1 MTRVRLNIQQN
12 RAAIQGFK
20 KLVKEKADMI
30 EAEIEASAFDI
41 RNEAVTTVPVDTGI
55 LKGSIKVVP
64 GEHRFHK
71 IIEAGAHYAPYIE
84 FGTGTLVN
92 VPSGLEDYAIQFKG
106 KGVKQVNLPA
116 RPFLIPAWEQE
127 RLKLVERIRK
137 QL

>member
-1 MTRVRLNIQQN
+1 MTRVRLKFSTN
-12 RAAIQGFK
+12 RANFK
-20 KLVKEKADMI
+20 KRIKDISDMV
-30 EAEIEASAFDI
+30 EGEIEASAFDI
-41 RNEAVTTVPVDTGI
+41 RSQAVTTVPVDTGI

-127 RLKLVERIRK
+127 RLKLVERIKK

>member
-1 MTRVRLNIQQN
+1 MTRLKLNIQRN

-41 RNEAVTTVPVDTGI
+41 RNEAVTTVPVDRGI
-55 LKGSIKVVP
+55 LKGSIRVVP
-64 GEHRFHK
+64 GGHK
-71 IIEAGAHYAPYIE
+71 LHKVIEAGAHYAPYVE
-84 FGTGTLVN
+84 FGTGTLVD

>member
-1 MTRVRLNIQQN
+1 MTRVRLKFSTN
-12 RAAIQGFK
+12 RGNFK
-20 KLVKEKADMI
+20 KRIKDISDMV
-30 EAEIEASAFDI
+30 EGEIEASAFDI

-116 RPFLIPAWEQE
+116 RPFLIPAWEKE

>member
-1 MTRVRLNIQQN
+1 MTRVRLKFSTN
-12 RAAIQGFK
+12 RANFK
-20 KLVKEKADMI
+20 KRIKDISDMV
-30 EAEIEASAFDI
+30 EGEIEASAFDI
-41 RNEAVTTVPVDTGI
+41 RSQAVTTVPVDTGI

-116 RPFLIPAWEQE
+116 RPFLIPAWEKE